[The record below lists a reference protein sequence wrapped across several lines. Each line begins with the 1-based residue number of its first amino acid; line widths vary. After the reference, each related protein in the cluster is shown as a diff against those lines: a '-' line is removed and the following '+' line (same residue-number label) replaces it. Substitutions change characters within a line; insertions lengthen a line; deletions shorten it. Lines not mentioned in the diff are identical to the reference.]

1 LTEITVTFGR
11 VDAENN
17 VYVTDAGVER
27 KVGQYLIGTAE
38 EALAHYQRKFDDLES
53 QVKLLEQR
61 VAKQLGGAELRKT
74 AAHLAAELKEPLVL
88 GDIESLRKRI
98 AALDDQIGAAVAA
111 KAEAN
116 KELVAEAL
124 KAREDIVAKAEAL
137 ANADAAKTIW
147 KTASVQMNELFE
159 AWQGSQKNGPKVPKA
174 DADALWK
181 RFSAAR
187 KKFDADKRTFFAS
200 LDAANKAAK
209 NKRADLVSAAEGLIS
224 KGADAI
230 GDYRKLLDTWKTLS
244 RTPGKS
250 DDALWEKFKAAGD
263 AIYAARAE
271 VAAVENVEQT
281 ANLAAKQELLKE
293 AQKIDPAKGLAE
305 AKREILAIQQRWEK
319 IGRVPKDKVRDIED
333 KLRAVESKIKSA
345 EQDHWR
351 KTDPAAQ
358 ERSNS
363 VITQLEDA
371 ITKLEADLAAAKAA
385 KNTKKADEIA
395 ESIKARNSWLEVVK
409 AASK

>member
-1 LTEITVTFGR
+1 MTEITVTFGR
-11 VDAENN
+11 VDAQNN
-17 VYVTDAGVER
+17 VYVVDGGVER

-38 EALAHYQRKFDDLES
+38 EGLAHYQRKFDDLES

-61 VAKQLGGAELRKT
+61 IAKKLGGAELRKT
-74 AAHLAAELKEPLVL
+74 ANHLLAELKEPLVV
-88 GDIESLRKRI
+88 GDLESLRKRV
-98 AALDDQIGAAVAA
+98 AALDEQIGAAVAA

-116 KELVAEAL
+116 KEVIAEAL
-124 KAREDIVAKAEAL
+124 KLREEIVAKAEAL

-147 KTASVQMNELFE
+147 KTASVQMNDLFE
-159 AWQGSQKNGPKVPKA
+159 SWQGSQKNGPKVPKA

-187 KKFDADKRTFFAS
+187 KKFDADKRAFFAG

-209 NKRADLVSAAEGLIS
+209 GKRADLVSAAEGLIS

-271 VAAVENVEQT
+271 VAAVENLEQT
-281 ANLAAKQELLKE
+281 ANLAAKLELLKE
-293 AQKIDPAKGLAE
+293 AQKIDPSKGLAE
-305 AKREILAIQQRWEK
+305 AKKEILAIQQRWEK
-319 IGRVPKDKVRDIED
+319 IGRVPKDKVREVED
-333 KLRAVESKIKSA
+333 KMRAIESKVKQA

-371 ITKLEADLAAAKAA
+371 ITKLEADLATAKAA

-395 ESIKARNSWLEVVK
+395 ESIKARKSWLEVVK